1 MSRASRPGHSRPTA
15 VIVIAPDERSAE
27 IHIEGQ
33 RQVVTGLEP
42 RETRRAALD
51 VATGYAA
58 RIGLPVLVD
67 ARDVNG
73 YWRLVA
79 APDGVVQA
87 AEQET
92 SEREQA
98 EPPTPSASGR
108 GRGLLVVGA
117 VVLALGMILG
127 AGFVALRFLPGS
139 GDDQQESVDD
149 STVALDH
156 PAPPGFDDTVVFDHE
171 LAPKTLPGLSRDGEM
186 LAFVDPDD
194 RLNLFDAEG
203 EQHWE
208 ADLPVASEEMLD
220 DPRFVEYGGESTVL
234 LESSDSLWFW
244 SVESGSSTGVEL
256 PEGASPQYAGASVLV
271 RVDEER
277 YLPVDGELVEIEMPS
292 SGAAMLAE
300 GEEVLIAVSNGPWQ
314 WIDADGEGE
323 EVTPR
328 RPDEA
333 GELVAVVTALREYVI
348 VRWESLQGD
357 GEFLAFHDSRSGDA
371 LGGSEIDPDDLEDVG
386 HRSAPIGTRTVA
398 YGPVIVD
405 TQSGRA
411 VTVPGF
417 VPEMAVD
424 SQVFGELD
432 GRDVGVGADGEPV
445 DVPEGAE
452 IPRGLLGANAIVVHE
467 DHLYAISPQ

>member
-27 IHIEGQ
+27 IHIEGH

-79 APDGVVQA
+79 TPDGVVQA

-92 SEREQA
+92 PEREQDPRPVPR
-98 EPPTPSASGR
+98 ERGR

-117 VVLALGMILG
+117 VVLALGLISG
-127 AGFVALRFLPGS
+127 AGFVALRALSGAEDEEGS
-139 GDDQQESVDD
+139 AEE
-149 STVALDH
+149 TMVALGH
-156 PAPPGFDDTVVFDHE
+156 PVPPGFDDTVAFEHE
-171 LAPKTLPGLSRDGEM
+171 LAPGTSPGLSREGEM
-186 LAFVDPDD
+186 LALVDVEN
-194 RLNLFDAEG
+194 RLHLFDAEG
-203 EQHWE
+203 EHHWGV
-208 ADLPVASEEMLD
+208 DLPAPAEEMLEG
-220 DPRFVEYGGESTVL
+220 PRFVEYDGGTTVVM
-234 LESSDSLWFW
+234 ESSDSLWFW
-244 SVESGSSTGVEL
+244 SVEDGTSTGVEL
-256 PEGASPQYAGASVLV
+256 PDQASPQYAGGSVLV

-277 YLPVDGELVEIEMPS
+277 YLPVAGELVEVEMPD
-292 SGAAMLAE
+292 SGAAMLSE
-300 GEEVLIAVSNGPWQ
+300 GEEVLIAVSNGPWR
-314 WIDADGEGE
+314 WIDAGGEGE

-357 GEFLAFHDSRSGDA
+357 GEFLAFHDGRSGEA
-371 LGGSEIDPDDLEDVG
+371 LGGSEIAPDDLEGVG
-386 HRSAPIGTRTVA
+386 HRSGPIGTGTVA
-398 YGPVIVD
+398 YGPVVVD

-417 VPEMAVD
+417 LPEIAVG
-424 SQVFGELD
+424 SQIFGELD
-432 GRDVGVGADGEPV
+432 GRDVSVGVDGEPT

-452 IPRGLLGANAIVVHE
+452 IPLGLFGTDAIVVHE

>member
-79 APDGVVQA
+79 TPDGVVQA

-92 SEREQA
+92 PESEQA
-98 EPPTPSASGR
+98 PQPTPSGKGR

-117 VVLALGMILG
+117 VVLALVLI
-127 AGFVALRFLPGS
+127 S
-139 GDDQQESVDD
+139 GVGLVTWRMLSGPDGEEGPVDD
-149 STVALDH
+149 TTVALDH
-156 PAPPGFDDTVVFDHE
+156 PAPPGFADTVVFDHE
-171 LAPKTLPGLSRDGEM
+171 LAPETSPGLSRDGEM
-186 LAFVDPDD
+186 LAFVDTDD

-203 EQHWE
+203 ERQWG
-208 ADLPVASEEMLD
+208 ADLPVPSEEMLN
-220 DPRFVEYGGESTVL
+220 DPRFVEYGGETTVVM
-234 LESSDSLWFW
+234 ESSDGLWFW
-244 SVESGSSTGVEL
+244 SVEGGSSTSVDL
-256 PEGASPQYAGASVLV
+256 PDEALPQYVGSSVLV

-277 YLPVDGELVEIEMPS
+277 YLPVDGELVEVEMPD

-300 GEEVLIAVSNGPWQ
+300 GEQVLVAVSDGPWQ
-314 WIDADGEGE
+314 WVDANGEGE
-323 EVTPR
+323 EVTAR

-333 GELVAVVTALREYVI
+333 GELVTVVTALREYVI

-357 GEFLAFHDSRSGDA
+357 GEFLAFHDSRSGEA
-371 LGGSEIDPDDLEDVG
+371 LGGSEVAPDDLEDV
-386 HRSAPIGTRTVA
+386 RSSSGPIGTRTVA
-398 YGPVIVD
+398 YGPVVVD
-405 TQSGRA
+405 TENGQA
-411 VTVPGF
+411 TTVDGF
-417 VPEMAVD
+417 TPEMTVA

-432 GRDVGVGADGEPV
+432 GRDVAVGVDGEPV

-452 IPRGLLGANAIVVHE
+452 IPRGLLGTNAIVVHE
-467 DHLYAISPQ
+467 DHFYAISPQ